1 MNQIAQLI
9 SNVKQQGI
17 FLSVDGEKLRLKVP
31 KGALSPELK
40 QTLSERKAE
49 IIAFLEQE
57 ASSATHKIEQ
67 TRFPLS
73 YGQQALWFIYQEAPD
88 SAAYNMVSALHITC
102 RLNSGTLQ
110 RALHG
115 VLKRHTQLHTRIE
128 VDADGRIWQQVTD
141 TLPELDI
148 IDVAHDSWEH
158 LLERA
163 RQYAQQPFDLSQ
175 SGLRVG
181 LFQLSSQSHLLVF
194 ILHHIFGDAR
204 SMGIIQQ
211 EWLSLYE
218 AELQNQSATLV
229 PLPATYADYVHH
241 EAEMLK
247 SDQGQQLADYW
258 HEQLAGEV
266 PVLNLP
272 IDRPRPSIQT
282 YNGASYH
289 FQLPQTLSTQ
299 LTALAQNKKSSLF
312 TVLLGAFQVLL
323 HRYTGQ
329 TDIWVGTP
337 TSAGRL
343 HEAFSQLVG
352 YFVNPVVLCTHLGDQ
367 GLSFSALVNQLHPKV
382 IGALA
387 HQAYPF
393 PLLVQQKHPQR
404 DSSTSPLFQVMFS
417 LHNQNRDSAIISK
430 GLSYTSVYLP
440 QMESQFDLTLTVAEG
455 TVFGCTLNY
464 NADLFDAPRIERMAQ
479 HLTRLLEAIVAQ
491 PERPI
496 YQYPLLTPAETQQL
510 IAWNQTQRDYPKDKT
525 VVALFE
531 QQVAQ
536 TPDNIA
542 VVFEAEQLSYQQLN
556 AKANQ
561 LAHYLLKHP
570 TLENAS
576 NPLIAI
582 AVERSLEMV
591 IGVLGILKAGGAYV
605 PIDPNYPAE
614 RFAYLL
620 KDSAAPVL
628 LTQSTLQA
636 QFPLTEAALIYLD
649 EADLS
654 AQPAL
659 NPNLQSQPDDLAYLI
674 YTSGSTGLP
683 KGVMVEH
690 HALSLHIQA
699 MLQAYSVQPEDRILQ
714 FASIGFD
721 TALEQLLVAW
731 LGGACSVLVKDN
743 VMAVH
748 DLLQLLQTQAVSIAD
763 LPPAY
768 WQQMLALDG
777 LAEALATLHTLIL
790 GGEALPFDLAG
801 QTRERFPTLTCFNA
815 YGPTEAVITPTVY
828 RLPST
833 LDNHNAYVSIG
844 QPRAN
849 TQVFVL
855 DKHNQVQPIGIAG
868 ELCIAGDGLARGYLN
883 QPEVTAEKF
892 FEIELF
898 GECLRIYKTGDLARW
913 LPSGNLEYLGRID
926 NQVKLRGFRIEL
938 GEIEAVLLQH
948 ALVKQVAVILLETEE
963 NKRLVAYISTDAAHD
978 DLAAELNAYLKTQL
992 PDYMVPAVIMVLDA
1006 LPLTPNGKIDRQAL
1020 PMPETEL
1027 RSSQQ
1032 VMPRNEVELK
1042 LLSLWQTVLNQPN
1055 LGIHDNFFDLGGHS
1069 LLAVRLINQIQQQ
1082 FERRLPVSVL
1092 FQSPTIASLA
1102 EALHD
1107 TKLQWTNCVPIQMQ
1121 GDELPVYLLP
1131 GSIGSVLYLQPL
1143 AAGLGEKQPIYA
1155 LQTPGWHFETT
1166 PDSIEALA
1174 AYHLNQLREQQKQGP
1189 YQLVGHSFGGR
1200 VAFEMASQLEQQGE
1214 TVALLAILDTNAPD
1228 DNETAFMEETEY
1240 HWLFSL
1246 VMVFEILTGLDLQ
1259 QSLKG
1264 LETLELEA
1272 SYAKVLKTL
1281 QQHQVIFTPEA
1292 SIDELKAWVNI
1303 YRITSQ
1309 AHSRYKISGQVRCP
1323 IHFFRASE
1331 HIAGLEFED
1340 KREAWGWAA
1349 YTLGGVHEQTISG
1362 THFGMMTAPHVQTLA
1377 AQLLSVISYQ

>member
-1 MNQIAQLI
+1 MSHIAQLI
-9 SNVKQQGI
+9 SSVKQQGI
-17 FLSVDGEKLRLKVP
+17 FLSVVGEKLRLKVP

-40 QTLSERKAE
+40 QALSERKAE

-57 ASSATHKIEQ
+57 ASSAKHKIDQ

-88 SAAYNMVSALHITC
+88 SPAYNMVSALHISSA
-102 RLNSGTLQ
+102 LNSAALQ
-110 RALHG
+110 RALEQVVKH
-115 VLKRHTQLHTRIE
+115 HTQLHTRIE
-128 VDADGRIWQQVTD
+128 VDADGHIWQQVTD
-141 TLPELDI
+141 TWPDLDI
-148 IDVAHDSWEH
+148 IDVAHESWEH
-158 LLERA
+158 LLEQA
-163 RQYAQQPFDLSQ
+163 RQYAQQPFDLNK
-175 SGLRVG
+175 SGLRVA
-181 LFQLSSQSHLLVF
+181 LFQQSSQSHLFVF

-211 EWLSLYE
+211 ECLSLYE
-218 AELQNQSATLV
+218 AEGKGQVVTLA

-247 SDQGQQLADYW
+247 SEQGQQLADYW

-272 IDRPRPSIQT
+272 TVRPRPSIQT
-282 YNGASYH
+282 YNGASYP
-289 FQLPQTLSTQ
+289 FQLPQTLSAQ
-299 LTALAQNKKSSLF
+299 LTALAQSQNTSLF
-312 TVLLGAFQVLL
+312 TLLLGAFQVLL

-367 GLSFSALVNQLHPKV
+367 GLSFKQLLRQLHPKV

-417 LHNQNRDSAIISK
+417 WHNQNRDSVITSK

-440 QMESQFDLTLTVAEG
+440 QMESQFDLTLTVGEG
-455 TVFGCTLNY
+455 VVFGCALEY
-464 NADLFDAPRIERMAQ
+464 NADLFDAQRIERMAQ
-479 HLTRLLEAIVAQ
+479 HLTRLLAGIVVQ
-491 PERPI
+491 PEQAI
-496 YQYPLLTPAETQQL
+496 DQYPLLTEPEKQQL
-510 IAWNQTQRDYPKDKT
+510 IAWNTTQTDYSKEQTIVD
-525 VVALFE
+525 LFE
-531 QQVAQ
+531 QQVEQ
-536 TPDNIA
+536 SPDNIA
-542 VVFEAEQLSYQQLN
+542 VVFEGEQLSYQELN

-561 LAHYLLKHP
+561 LAHYLLAHP
-570 TLENAS
+570 ALIKTH

-582 AVERSLEMV
+582 GVQRSVDMLV
-591 IGVLGILKAGGAYV
+591 GFLGILKAGAAYV

-614 RFAYLL
+614 RVAYLL
-620 KDSAAPVL
+620 KDSAASVL
-628 LTQSTLQA
+628 LTQSALQA
-636 QFPLTEAALIYLD
+636 QFPLTQAALICLD
-649 EADLS
+649 ELVLS
-654 AQPAL
+654 AQSAL
-659 NPNLQSQPDDLAYLI
+659 NPIRQCQPDDLAYLI

-699 MLQAYSVQPEDRILQ
+699 MLQTYSVQPEDRVLQ
-714 FASIGFD
+714 FASMGFD

-731 LGGACSVLVKDN
+731 LKGACSVLVKDN
-743 VMAVH
+743 VMAAH
-748 DLLQLLQTQAVSIAD
+748 DLVQLLQTQAVSIAD

-768 WQQMLALDG
+768 WQQMLELEG
-777 LAEALATLHTLIL
+777 LAEALPALQTLIL
-790 GGEALPFDLAG
+790 GGEALPLDLAR

-815 YGPTEAVITPTVY
+815 YGPTEAVITPTLY
-828 RLPST
+828 RLPSR
-833 LDNHNAYVSIG
+833 LDKESLYVSIG

-855 DKHNQVQPIGIAG
+855 DKHDHVQPIGIAG
-868 ELCIAGDGLARGYLN
+868 ELCIAGAGLARGYLN
-883 QPEVTAEKF
+883 RPELEKF
-892 FEIELF
+892 VEIQLF
-898 GECLRIYKTGDLARW
+898 GEWQRVYKTGDLARW
-913 LPSGNLEYLGRID
+913 LSSGQLDYLGRID

-948 ALVKQVAVILLETEE
+948 AVVKQAAVVLLETDE
-963 NKRLVAYISTDAAHD
+963 NKRLVAYISTDAAPD
-978 DLAAELNAYLKTQL
+978 DLVAELKAYLKTQL

-1006 LPLTPNGKIDRQAL
+1006 LPLTPNGKIDRQVL
-1020 PMPETEL
+1020 PAPDTQ
-1027 RSSQQ
+1027 SQSN

-1107 TKLQWTNCVPIQMQ
+1107 TSLQWTNCVPIQMQ

-1143 AAGLGEKQPIYA
+1143 AAGLGDKQPIYA

-1174 AYHLNQLREQQKQGP
+1174 AYHLNQLRQQQKQGP

-1200 VAFEMASQLEQQGE
+1200 VAFEMAYQLEQQGE

-1259 QSLKG
+1259 QPLKG
-1264 LETLELEA
+1264 LEALDTEA
-1272 SYAKVLKTL
+1272 AYAKVLKTL
-1281 QQHQVIFTPEA
+1281 QQHEVIFTPEA
-1292 SIDELKAWVNI
+1292 TIDELKAWINI
-1303 YRITSQ
+1303 YRVTSQ

-1331 HIAGLEFED
+1331 HIAGFEFED
-1340 KREAWGWAA
+1340 KREAWGWADC
-1349 YTLGGVHEQTISG
+1349 TLGGLHEQTVSG
-1362 THFGMMTAPHVQTLA
+1362 THFGMMTAQYVQTLA
-1377 AQLLSVISYQ
+1377 AQLLSVISTSLSH